1 MKAIPRLVIN
11 AALAATVAVAVHEA
25 CEYPDDNQAQEVIA
39 EQEDAIRK
47 LIAESTMCM
56 PDGSDDRDI
65 GREDSSPKDV
75 ESPASVSDY
84 EKLKNNYIFSLS
96 YSCYWGRDS
105 LVVATRFRHSCDES
119 EKLLKDIDIKK
130 SHCDAA
136 IKLTNTQLEKEGLV
150 KAGAILDELANNHH
164 ISPPQCPRKPLINR

>member
-11 AALAATVAVAVHEA
+11 AALAATAGIAVHET
-25 CEYPDDNQAQEVIA
+25 CEYPDDLQAQEVIA
-39 EQEDAIRK
+39 EQDASIRK
-47 LIAESTMCM
+47 LTAESAMCM
-56 PDGSDDRDI
+56 VDGSDGRDI
-65 GREDSSPKDV
+65 RMEDSSPKDV

-84 EKLKNNYIFSLS
+84 AKLKNDYLFSLS

-119 EKLLKDIDIKK
+119 EKLLKDISIKK

-136 IKLTNTQLEKEGLV
+136 ITLADTTQEKEGLI
-150 KAGAILDELANNHH
+150 KAGAILEELAKNHH
-164 ISPPQCPRKPLINR
+164 ISPPQCVRKPLINQ